1 MRKLKL
7 YEIAAQAI
15 RDNNARLAAG
25 LVHRLQ
31 ARHGL
36 NYHGAMEYLAAH
48 NVDPRE
54 FEETLKEAS

>member
-1 MRKLKL
+1 MRKMKL

-25 LVHRLQ
+25 LIHRLQ
-31 ARHGL
+31 HRHGL
-36 NYHGAMEYLAAH
+36 NYTGICEYLAAH

-54 FEETLKEAS
+54 FEETLKEA